1 MSLIESLEKRAKEL
15 DRDLVFNGYN
25 AQKFDDRELL
35 EQAAGAIRQ
44 TDEIYRRC
52 AILPK
57 TN

>member
-1 MSLIESLEKRAKEL
+1 LIESLEKRAKEL